1 MRLLSTTHG
10 WVSLTHDNTEKR
22 GYGLYTYV
30 LYGRRPSGPTSNT
43 DGYFLRL
50 SRLLQAIK
58 ETTPTAAVVE
68 ESFARAETNL
78 FVIPET
84 APNVHGERGYGFD
97 LAKTLLLRF
106 SDIEGLDPS
115 LSQRLRDNAGPFL
128 VSIHAPLAEIK
139 GQTVP
144 LLLIDLSTTNQAAME
159 EVVTEYKRRV
169 ETQEVATV
177 ERFRSLKLALLNFIV
192 NRDDD
197 LVLVESALASWS
209 E

>member
-1 MRLLSTTHG
+1 
-10 WVSLTHDNTEKR
+10 
-22 GYGLYTYV
+22 
-30 LYGRRPSGPTSNT
+30 
-43 DGYFLRL
+43 
-50 SRLLQAIK
+50 
-58 ETTPTAAVVE
+58 
-68 ESFARAETNL
+68 
-78 FVIPET
+78 
-84 APNVHGERGYGFD
+84 
-97 LAKTLLLRF
+97 
-106 SDIEGLDPS
+106 
-115 LSQRLRDNAGPFL
+115 
-128 VSIHAPLAEIK
+128 
-139 GQTVP
+139 VP